1 MRSLFL
7 RMRLI
12 HWVGAMALFI
22 NALFFTDGIG
32 SQVVQYLV
40 MIFLIIHDIDE
51 KYWGVDSLK
60 NVTTYMKT
68 FEKKDLSVPCEVDS
82 RYNSEI
88 GNVLDVVNTFRVN
101 VNDALVDI
109 QQQANT
115 SDDIAE
121 LLKQKAQ
128 NISSRIQDQDNRVDY
143 LTDRVDILDSTSV
156 SLRDKAEATRQQ
168 VERTQSGLISSN
180 EHMGTMAQGLNS
192 YIENNDKLHNKFNS
206 LSEQTKSIEN
216 VVMVIKNLADQ
227 TNLLALNAAIEA
239 ARAGEH
245 GRGFAVVA
253 DEVRNLAFSTQKSL
267 DEINHIIAGIS
278 DAVIDAGD
286 QMKSQSSA
294 ITRLA
299 QYTTSSQVELQQA
312 CSNIDEIL
320 GLIGQDKTENNI
332 DIQYINR
339 LVADVAGE
347 IDVLKKL
354 SSSNAHDCNDL
365 EQQGH
370 RLSDVT
376 AQIVE
381 QLGAFKTRA
390 AGA

>member
-12 HWVGAMALFI
+12 HWFGALALFI
-22 NALFFTDGIG
+22 NALIFTDGIT

-51 KYWGVDSLK
+51 KHWGVDSLK

-68 FEKKDLSVPCEVDS
+68 FENKDLSVPCEVDS
-82 RYNSEI
+82 RYNVEI
-88 GNVLDVVNTFRVN
+88 GNVLNVVNTFRVN

-121 LLKQKAQ
+121 LLKHKAQ
-128 NISSRIQDQDNRVDY
+128 SISSRIQDQDNRVDY

-168 VERTQSGLISSN
+168 VEHTQAGLILSN
-180 EHMGTMAQGLNS
+180 ENMGTMAQELNS
-192 YIENNDKLHNKFNS
+192 YIENNDKLHHKFNS

-216 VVMVIKNLADQ
+216 VVLVIKNLADQ

-253 DEVRNLAFSTQKSL
+253 DEVRNLALSTQKSL
-267 DEINHIIAGIS
+267 DEINQIIAGIS
-278 DAVIDAGD
+278 DAVIDAGE

-294 ITRLA
+294 ITGLA
-299 QYTTSSQVELQQA
+299 TYTSTSQVQLQQA
-312 CSNIDEIL
+312 CTNIDEIL
-320 GLIGQDKTENNI
+320 GLIGKDKTENNI

-339 LVADVAGE
+339 LVGEVAGE
-347 IDVLKKL
+347 IEVLKKL
-354 SSSNAHDCNDL
+354 SSSNAYDCNEL

-370 RLSDVT
+370 RLSEVT

-381 QLGAFKTRA
+381 QLGTFKTRA
-390 AGA
+390 AGT

>member
-51 KYWGVDSLK
+51 KYWGVDALK

-320 GLIGQDKTENNI
+320 GLIGQGKTENNI

>member
-1 MRSLFL
+1 
-7 RMRLI
+7 

-40 MIFLIIHDIDE
+40 MTFLVIHDIDE
-51 KYWGVDSLK
+51 KYWRVDALK
-60 NVTTYMKT
+60 NVTIYMKT

-82 RYNSEI
+82 RYNVEI
-88 GNVLDVVNTFRVN
+88 GNVLNVVNTFRVN

-121 LLKQKAQ
+121 LLKHKAQ
-128 NISSRIQDQDNRVDY
+128 SISSRIQDQDNRVDY

-168 VERTQSGLISSN
+168 VERTRAGLISSN

-216 VVMVIKNLADQ
+216 VVLVIKNLADQ

-278 DAVIDAGD
+278 DAVIDAGE

-294 ITRLA
+294 ITHLA
-299 QYTTSSQVELQQA
+299 QYTTTSQVELQQA

-370 RLSDVT
+370 RLSEVT

-390 AGA
+390 ARA

>member
-12 HWVGAMALFI
+12 HWFGSIVLFI
-22 NALFFTDGIG
+22 NALFLTDEIV
-32 SQVVQYLV
+32 SQVAQYLV
-40 MIFLIIHDIDE
+40 IIFLIIHDIDE

-68 FEKKDLSVPCEVDS
+68 FEKKDLSVACNVDS
-82 RYNSEI
+82 RYNLEI
-88 GNVLDVVNTFRVN
+88 GYVLDVINTFRVN
-101 VNDALVDI
+101 VNDTLVDI

-121 LLKQKAQ
+121 LLKHKAQ
-128 NISSRIQDQDNRVDY
+128 SISSRIQEQDKRVDY
-143 LTDRVDILDSTSV
+143 LTNRVNILDSTSV
-156 SLRDKAEATRQQ
+156 LLRDKAEATRQQ
-168 VERTQSGLISSN
+168 VENTQAGLISSN
-180 EHMGTMAQGLNS
+180 AHMGTMSQGLNS
-192 YIENNDKLHNKFNS
+192 YIENNNKLQEKFNS
-206 LSEQTKSIEN
+206 LSEQTKSIVN
-216 VVMVIKNLADQ
+216 VVSVIKKLADQ

-267 DEINHIIAGIS
+267 DEINQIIVGIS
-278 DAVIDAGD
+278 DAVVDAGE
-286 QMKSQSSA
+286 QMKSQSNE

-299 QYTTSSQVELQQA
+299 EYTITSQAELRQA
-312 CSNIDEIL
+312 CTNIDEIL

-339 LVADVAGE
+339 LVGDVAGE
-347 IDVLKKL
+347 IEVLKTL
-354 SSSNAHDCNDL
+354 SSSNAFDCNEL

-370 RLSDVT
+370 RLSQVT

-381 QLGAFKTRA
+381 QLGTFKTRS
-390 AGA
+390 

>member
-320 GLIGQDKTENNI
+320 GLIGQGKTENNI

>member
-299 QYTTSSQVELQQA
+299 QYTTTSQVELQQA

-370 RLSDVT
+370 RLSQVT

>member
-40 MIFLIIHDIDE
+40 MTFLVIHDIDE
-51 KYWGVDSLK
+51 KYWGVDALK

-82 RYNSEI
+82 RYNVEI
-88 GNVLDVVNTFRVN
+88 GKVLNVVNTFRVN

-121 LLKQKAQ
+121 LLKHKAQ
-128 NISSRIQDQDNRVDY
+128 SISSRIQDQDNRVDY

-168 VERTQSGLISSN
+168 VERTQAGLISSN

-299 QYTTSSQVELQQA
+299 QYTTTSQVELQQA
-312 CSNIDEIL
+312 CTNIDEIL

-370 RLSDVT
+370 RLSEVT

-381 QLGAFKTRA
+381 QLGTFKTRA
-390 AGA
+390 ARA

>member
-40 MIFLIIHDIDE
+40 MTFLVIHDIDE
-51 KYWGVDSLK
+51 KYWGVDALK

-68 FEKKDLSVPCEVDS
+68 FEKKNLSVPCEVDS
-82 RYNSEI
+82 RYNVEI
-88 GNVLDVVNTFRVN
+88 GKVLNVVNTFRVN

-121 LLKQKAQ
+121 LLKHKAQ
-128 NISSRIQDQDNRVDY
+128 SISSRIQDQDNRVDY

-168 VERTQSGLISSN
+168 VERTQAGLISSN
-180 EHMGTMAQGLNS
+180 DHMGTMAQGLNS

-299 QYTTSSQVELQQA
+299 QYTTTSQVELQQA

-370 RLSDVT
+370 RLSEVT

-381 QLGAFKTRA
+381 QLGTFKTRA

>member
-1 MRSLFL
+1 MRSLYL

-40 MIFLIIHDIDE
+40 MTFLVIHDIDE
-51 KYWGVDSLK
+51 KYWGVDALK
-60 NVTTYMKT
+60 NVTIYMKT

-82 RYNSEI
+82 RYNVEI
-88 GNVLDVVNTFRVN
+88 GNVLNVVNTFRVN

-121 LLKQKAQ
+121 LLKHKAQ
-128 NISSRIQDQDNRVDY
+128 SISSRIQDQDNRVDY

-168 VERTQSGLISSN
+168 VERTRAGLISSN

-216 VVMVIKNLADQ
+216 VVLVIKNLADQ

-278 DAVIDAGD
+278 DAVIDAGE

-294 ITRLA
+294 ITHLA
-299 QYTTSSQVELQQA
+299 QYTTTSQVELQQA

-370 RLSDVT
+370 RLSEVT

-390 AGA
+390 ARA

>member
-22 NALFFTDGIG
+22 NALFYTDGIG

-40 MIFLIIHDIDE
+40 MTFLVIHDIDE
-51 KYWGVDSLK
+51 KYWGVDALK

-82 RYNSEI
+82 RYNVEI
-88 GNVLDVVNTFRVN
+88 GKVLNVVNTFRVN

-121 LLKQKAQ
+121 LLKHKAQ
-128 NISSRIQDQDNRVDY
+128 SISSRIQDQDNRVDY

-156 SLRDKAEATRQQ
+156 ALRDKAEATRQQ
-168 VERTQSGLISSN
+168 VERTQAGLISSN

-299 QYTTSSQVELQQA
+299 QYTTTSQVELQQA

-370 RLSDVT
+370 RLSEVT

-381 QLGAFKTRA
+381 QLGTFKTRA
-390 AGA
+390 ARA

>member
-40 MIFLIIHDIDE
+40 MTFLVIHDIDE
-51 KYWGVDSLK
+51 KYWGVDALK
-60 NVTTYMKT
+60 NVTIYMKT

-82 RYNSEI
+82 RYNVEI
-88 GNVLDVVNTFRVN
+88 GNVLNVVNTFRVN

-121 LLKQKAQ
+121 LLKHKAQ
-128 NISSRIQDQDNRVDY
+128 SISSRIQDQDNRVDY

-168 VERTQSGLISSN
+168 VERTRAGLISSN

-216 VVMVIKNLADQ
+216 VVLVIKNLADQ

-278 DAVIDAGD
+278 DAVIDAGE

-294 ITRLA
+294 ITHLA
-299 QYTTSSQVELQQA
+299 QYTTTSQVELQQA

-370 RLSDVT
+370 RLSEVT

-390 AGA
+390 ARA

>member
-32 SQVVQYLV
+32 SQVVQYLM

-51 KYWGVDSLK
+51 KYWGVDALK

-180 EHMGTMAQGLNS
+180 EYMGTMAQGLNS

-320 GLIGQDKTENNI
+320 GLIGQGKTENNI

>member
-22 NALFFTDGIG
+22 NALFFTDEIG

-40 MIFLIIHDIDE
+40 MTFLVIHDIDE
-51 KYWGVDSLK
+51 KYWGVDALK

-82 RYNSEI
+82 RYNVEI
-88 GNVLDVVNTFRVN
+88 GKVLNVVNTFRVN

-121 LLKQKAQ
+121 LLKHKAQ
-128 NISSRIQDQDNRVDY
+128 SISSRIQDQDNRVDY

-156 SLRDKAEATRQQ
+156 ALRDKAEATRQQ
-168 VERTQSGLISSN
+168 VERTQAGLISSN

-267 DEINHIIAGIS
+267 DKINHIIAGIS

-299 QYTTSSQVELQQA
+299 QYTTTSQVELQQA

-370 RLSDVT
+370 RLSEVT

-381 QLGAFKTRA
+381 QLGTFKTRA

>member
-1 MRSLFL
+1 
-7 RMRLI
+7 
-12 HWVGAMALFI
+12 MALFI

-40 MIFLIIHDIDE
+40 MTFLVIHDIDE
-51 KYWGVDSLK
+51 KYWRVDALK
-60 NVTTYMKT
+60 NVTIYMKT

-82 RYNSEI
+82 RYNVEI
-88 GNVLDVVNTFRVN
+88 GNVLNVVNTFRVN

-121 LLKQKAQ
+121 LLKHKAQ
-128 NISSRIQDQDNRVDY
+128 SISSRIQDQDNRVDY

-168 VERTQSGLISSN
+168 VERTRAGLISSN

-216 VVMVIKNLADQ
+216 VVLVIKNLADQ

-278 DAVIDAGD
+278 DAVIDAGE

-294 ITRLA
+294 ITHLA
-299 QYTTSSQVELQQA
+299 QYTTTSQVELQQA

-370 RLSDVT
+370 RLSEVT

-390 AGA
+390 ARA

>member
-12 HWVGAMALFI
+12 HWAGAMALFI

-40 MIFLIIHDIDE
+40 MTFLVIHDIDE
-51 KYWGVDSLK
+51 KYWGVDALK
-60 NVTTYMKT
+60 NVTIYMKT

-168 VERTQSGLISSN
+168 VERTQAGLISSN
-180 EHMGTMAQGLNS
+180 EHMGTMAQGLHS

-267 DEINHIIAGIS
+267 DEINRIIAGIS

-299 QYTTSSQVELQQA
+299 QYTTTSQVELQQA

-370 RLSDVT
+370 RLSEVT

>member
-12 HWVGAMALFI
+12 HWFGSIVLFI
-22 NALFFTDGIG
+22 NALFLTDEIV
-32 SQVVQYLV
+32 SQVAQYLV
-40 MIFLIIHDIDE
+40 IIFLIIHDIDE

-68 FEKKDLSVPCEVDS
+68 FEKKDLSVACNVDS
-82 RYNSEI
+82 RYNLEI
-88 GNVLDVVNTFRVN
+88 GYVLDVINTFRVN
-101 VNDALVDI
+101 VNDTLVDI

-121 LLKQKAQ
+121 LLKHKAQ
-128 NISSRIQDQDNRVDY
+128 SISSRIQEQDKRVDY
-143 LTDRVDILDSTSV
+143 LTNRVNILDSTSV

-168 VERTQSGLISSN
+168 VEHTQAGLISSN
-180 EHMGTMAQGLNS
+180 AHMGTMSQGLNS
-192 YIENNDKLHNKFNS
+192 YIENNNKLQEKFNS
-206 LSEQTKSIEN
+206 LSEQTKSIVN
-216 VVMVIKNLADQ
+216 VVSVIKKLADQ

-267 DEINHIIAGIS
+267 DEINQIIVGIS
-278 DAVIDAGD
+278 DAVVDAGE
-286 QMKSQSSA
+286 QMKSQSNE

-299 QYTTSSQVELQQA
+299 EYTITSQAELRQA
-312 CSNIDEIL
+312 CTNIDEIL

-339 LVADVAGE
+339 LVGDVAGE
-347 IDVLKKL
+347 IEVLKTL
-354 SSSNAHDCNDL
+354 SSSNAFDCNEL

-370 RLSDVT
+370 RLSQVT

-381 QLGAFKTRA
+381 QLGTFKTRS
-390 AGA
+390 

>member
-12 HWVGAMALFI
+12 HWLGAIALFI
-22 NALFFTDGIG
+22 NALFFTDGVA

-40 MIFLIIHDIDE
+40 MVFLIIHDIDE
-51 KYWGVDSLK
+51 KYWGVDSLN
-60 NVTTYMKT
+60 NVTTYMKA
-68 FEKKDLSVPCEVDS
+68 FEKKDLSVPCDVDS

-88 GNVLDVVNTFRVN
+88 GNVLSVVNNFRVN
-101 VNDALVDI
+101 VKDALVDI

-121 LLKQKAQ
+121 HLKQKAQ

-143 LTDRVDILDSTSV
+143 LTGRVEILDSTSV
-156 SLRDKAEATRQQ
+156 SLRDKAEATREQ
-168 VERTQSGLISSN
+168 VKRTQAGLISSN
-180 EHMGTMAQGLNS
+180 EHMGTMAKGLNS
-192 YIENNDKLHNKFNS
+192 YIDNNDKLHNKFNS
-206 LSEQTKSIEN
+206 LSDQTKSIEN
-216 VVMVIKNLADQ
+216 VVLVIKNLADQ

-253 DEVRNLAFSTQKSL
+253 DEVRNLALSTQKSL
-267 DEINHIIAGIS
+267 DEINQIIAGIS

-294 ITRLA
+294 ITDLA
-299 QYTTSSQVELQQA
+299 EYTTTSQVELQEA
-312 CSNIDEIL
+312 CSNINEIL

-339 LVADVAGE
+339 LVGDVAGE
-347 IDVLKKL
+347 IEVLKKL
-354 SSSNAHDCNDL
+354 SSSNAYDCNEL
-365 EQQGH
+365 ELQGH
-370 RLSDVT
+370 RLSEVT

-381 QLGAFKTRA
+381 QLGTFKTSSV
-390 AGA
+390 GA

>member
-51 KYWGVDSLK
+51 KYWGVDALK

>member
-12 HWVGAMALFI
+12 HWFGSIVLFI
-22 NALFFTDGIG
+22 NALFLTNEIV
-32 SQVVQYLV
+32 SQVAQYLV
-40 MIFLIIHDIDE
+40 IIFLIIHDIDE

-68 FEKKDLSVPCEVDS
+68 FEKKDLSVACNVDS
-82 RYNSEI
+82 RYNLEI
-88 GNVLDVVNTFRVN
+88 GYVLDVVNTFRVN
-101 VNDALVDI
+101 VNDTLVDI

-121 LLKQKAQ
+121 LLKHKAQ
-128 NISSRIQDQDNRVDY
+128 SISLRIQEQDKRVDY
-143 LTDRVDILDSTSV
+143 LTNRVNILDSTSV

-168 VERTQSGLISSN
+168 VEHTQAGLISSN
-180 EHMGTMAQGLNS
+180 AHMGTMSQGLNS
-192 YIENNDKLHNKFNS
+192 YIENNNKLQEKFNS
-206 LSEQTKSIEN
+206 LSEQTKSIVN
-216 VVMVIKNLADQ
+216 VVSVIKKLADQ

-267 DEINHIIAGIS
+267 DEINQIIVGIS
-278 DAVIDAGD
+278 DAVVDAGE
-286 QMKSQSSA
+286 QMKSQSNE

-299 QYTTSSQVELQQA
+299 EYTITSQAELRQA
-312 CSNIDEIL
+312 CTNIDEIL

-339 LVADVAGE
+339 LVGDVAGE
-347 IDVLKKL
+347 IEVLKTL
-354 SSSNAHDCNDL
+354 SSSNAFDCNEL

-370 RLSDVT
+370 RLSQVT

-381 QLGAFKTRA
+381 QLGTFKTRS
-390 AGA
+390 

>member
-40 MIFLIIHDIDE
+40 MTFLVIHDVDE
-51 KYWGVDSLK
+51 KYWGVDALK
-60 NVTTYMKT
+60 NVTIYMKT

-82 RYNSEI
+82 RYNVEI
-88 GNVLDVVNTFRVN
+88 GNVLNVVNTFRVN

-121 LLKQKAQ
+121 LLKHKAQ
-128 NISSRIQDQDNRVDY
+128 SISSRIQDQDNRVDY

-168 VERTQSGLISSN
+168 VERTRAGLISSN

-216 VVMVIKNLADQ
+216 VVLVIKNLADQ

-278 DAVIDAGD
+278 DAVIDAGE

-294 ITRLA
+294 ITHLA
-299 QYTTSSQVELQQA
+299 QYTTTSQVELQQA

-370 RLSDVT
+370 RLSEVT

-390 AGA
+390 ARA

>member
-22 NALFFTDGIG
+22 NALFFTDEIG

-40 MIFLIIHDIDE
+40 MTFLVIHDIDE
-51 KYWGVDSLK
+51 KYWGVDALK

-82 RYNSEI
+82 RYNVEI
-88 GNVLDVVNTFRVN
+88 GKVLNVVNTFRVN

-121 LLKQKAQ
+121 LLKHKAQ
-128 NISSRIQDQDNRVDY
+128 SISSRIQDQDNRVDY

-168 VERTQSGLISSN
+168 VERTQAGLISSN

-299 QYTTSSQVELQQA
+299 QYTTTSQVELQQA

-370 RLSDVT
+370 RLSQVT

>member
-40 MIFLIIHDIDE
+40 MTFLVIHDIDE
-51 KYWGVDSLK
+51 KYWGVDALK
-60 NVTTYMKT
+60 NVTIYMKT

-82 RYNSEI
+82 RYNVEI
-88 GNVLDVVNTFRVN
+88 GNVLNVVNTFRVN

-121 LLKQKAQ
+121 LLKHKAQ
-128 NISSRIQDQDNRVDY
+128 SISSRIQDQDNRVDY

-168 VERTQSGLISSN
+168 VERTQAGLISSN

-299 QYTTSSQVELQQA
+299 QYTTTSQVELQQA

>member
-40 MIFLIIHDIDE
+40 MTFLVIHDIDE
-51 KYWGVDSLK
+51 KYWRVDALK
-60 NVTTYMKT
+60 NVTIYMKT

-82 RYNSEI
+82 RYNVEI
-88 GNVLDVVNTFRVN
+88 GNVLNVVNTFRVN

-121 LLKQKAQ
+121 LLKHKAQ
-128 NISSRIQDQDNRVDY
+128 SISSRIQDQDNRVDY

-168 VERTQSGLISSN
+168 VERTRAGLISSN

-216 VVMVIKNLADQ
+216 VVLVIKNLADQ

-278 DAVIDAGD
+278 DAVIDAGE

-294 ITRLA
+294 ITHLA
-299 QYTTSSQVELQQA
+299 QYTTTSQVELQQA

-370 RLSDVT
+370 RLSEVT

-390 AGA
+390 ARA